1 MPEIWNWNRPNFLTL
16 CHLKKPWVDSLYP
29 SYNNQLLPKERESA
43 SSKHYFMLSLLR
55 EMTHKYYQYCNFDTW
70 IRSHLRAKL
79 CEWAVGSAMAG
90 WYSWAKVLKWFK
102 DPVYQRPI
110 LFLTEKGV
118 NISIWSCC
126 CCDAINF
133 FPSLHP
139 FCHEMNI
146 TVSPK
151 LTMS

>member
-1 MPEIWNWNRPNFLTL
+1 MKWEVWWGMFCQGRLAEHRQAILSCRFKAGVSNWETTFF
-16 CHLKKPWVDSLYP
+16 CSSL
-29 SYNNQLLPKERESA
+29 NA
-43 SSKHYFMLSLLR
+43 W
-55 EMTHKYYQYCNFDTW
+55 TWAYYQYCNFDTW

-90 WYSWAKVLKWFK
+90 WYSRAKVLKWFR

-110 LFLTEKGV
+110 LLLTEKGV